1 MFKKV
6 LLTAGA
12 LTSMAFGVAVGHEAR
27 SSAAE
32 LHPSLAPIQIDTF
45 TQSDCFVRIEGDLA
59 SSFCANGPGKQRV
72 EVNCTG
78 GGKVEGPWVAVNTN
92 SFVACVTNVASART
106 AKVSVYVP

>member
-1 MFKKV
+1 MFKRIILTLAVV
-6 LLTAGA
+6 LFA
-12 LTSMAFGVAVGHEAR
+12 
-27 SSAAE
+27 SAATSTVAQA
-32 LHPSLAPIQIDTF
+32 LFRQDTF
-45 TQSDCFVRIEGDLA
+45 TRALVFQQDTFTPSDCFVRFEGDLA

-106 AKVSVYVP
+106 GKVSPYVP